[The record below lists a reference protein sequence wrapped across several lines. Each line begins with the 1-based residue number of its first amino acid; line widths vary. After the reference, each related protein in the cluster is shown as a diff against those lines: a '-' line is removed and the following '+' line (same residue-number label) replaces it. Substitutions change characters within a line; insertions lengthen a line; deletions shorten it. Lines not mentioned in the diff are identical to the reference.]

1 MNITLEQT
9 VAFIILAIVMSA
21 TPGPNNIMVMTSGL
35 NFGIKK
41 TFAHILGV
49 SFGCALMLFTA
60 GIGLHTIFSQ
70 HPMIQSVIKYV
81 GSAYLLWLAWKIAFS
96 GSVNAED
103 KPTAK
108 PITFLAAAAFQWVN
122 PKSWVMAA
130 GAVTTYLPINFK
142 APDILLFAFLFA
154 LISFPCVGIWGCF
167 GVGLKKMLKNSK
179 SVKKFNYLAAALL
192 IISLYPI
199 LR

>member
-1 MNITLEQT
+1 MPE
-9 VAFIILAIVMSA
+9 
-21 TPGPNNIMVMTSGL
+21 
-35 NFGIKK
+35 
-41 TFAHILGV
+41 
-49 SFGCALMLFTA
+49 
-60 GIGLHTIFSQ
+60 
-70 HPMIQSVIKYV
+70 IQSDINIWRSSDLQAELIRGRFIDY
-81 GSAYLLWLAWKIAFS
+81 AYDVHTHETACFALLTEGQIRIRMRGNEFVAHKGDLYAIDADEPHAGWAI
-96 GSVNAED
+96 D
-103 KPTAK
+103 
-108 PITFLAAAAFQWVN
+108 AAFQWVN

-179 SVKKFNYLAAALL
+179 SVKTFNYLAAALL